1 MEYVLY
7 KLLETSKYTEVW
19 QILWKRTQWKKLEIH
34 RDETQVVNKHVK
46 IDNDV
51 NGSKENTKLNPMLSK
66 IMTPEDVP
74 GNWIC

>member
-1 MEYVLY
+1 M
-7 KLLETSKYTEVW
+7 
-19 QILWKRTQWKKLEIH
+19 EIH

-74 GNWIC
+74 GN